1 MDRLS
6 SRLRAGLLLLFAI
19 SIATWQPANAEE
31 GLRPGESFVTRFS
44 GATDEGGKPAIDL
57 NGTVGSILDLRHPST
72 PPQGAQWLNAPQ
84 RSPVSAGKVGQ
95 VFGVALD
102 DATPPNIYVTA
113 TSAFGLHRSD
123 GNTDWMAGMWGPGGG
138 PGTVW
143 KLDGASGNKP
153 SIIAEITLDGRANS
167 GAALGNIAFDRWN
180 KQFFVSDL
188 ETGMIHRLR
197 A

>member
-6 SRLRAGLLLLFAI
+6 SRLRAGFVLLIAALAI
-19 SIATWQPANAEE
+19 PSHQLRAAD
-31 GLRPGESFVTRFS
+31 GLRPGEAFVTRFS

-57 NGTVGSILDLRHPST
+57 NGTVGSILDLRHPGT

-84 RSPVSAGKVGQ
+84 RSPVTAGKVGQ

-123 GNTDWMAGMWGPGGG
+123 GNTD
-138 PGTVW
+138 
-143 KLDGASGNKP
+143 
-153 SIIAEITLDGRANS
+153 
-167 GAALGNIAFDRWN
+167 
-180 KQFFVSDL
+180 
-188 ETGMIHRLR
+188 
-197 A
+197 